1 MRITLPAASCAE
13 MSRREFARLYAG
25 SSSGLQFSIA
35 DRRLELERAGVS
47 SSLQPLSSPSSMTG
61 RDPGLPL
68 PAANDAWKE
77 AVPWQPA
84 SSIAWLGCERRVHSP
99 VLHLV
104 FSLAEVLSLIFAL
117 VSVYMT
123 IFCFVGGQ
131 WHAVSQLWPA

>member
-1 MRITLPAASCAE
+1 
-13 MSRREFARLYAG
+13 MSRREFARFYAG
-25 SSSGLQFSIA
+25 SSSELEFAIA

-61 RDPGLPL
+61 REPLSL

-104 FSLAEVLSLIFAL
+104 LSLAEVLSLIFAL

-131 WHAVSQLWPA
+131 WRAVSQLWPA